1 MIPEVNVCPPGCL
14 RRMFVLFVLFTMHLA
29 RPSAAR
35 AHKVVRVG
43 PTACKSPRRF
53 CDVGFP
59 RHCRLQTP
67 IPWQGRWVGGFC
79 QVYIAAYRLDC
90 AHLPDCC
97 FLAPRPR
104 KIRSSNSPIR
114 WLQLKAASTSRRPL
128 PALPTPSTHL
138 SPLSTPHH
146 NLASSAPSHKAWGH
160 TCHQFASA

>member
-1 MIPEVNVCPPGCL
+1 MNVCPPGCL

-35 AHKVVRVG
+35 ARKVARAG
-43 PTACKSPRRF
+43 PTTCKFPRRF

-90 AHLPDCC
+90 AHLPACC
-97 FLAPRPR
+97 FLAPRP
-104 KIRSSNSPIR
+104 KKSADPTLPSGGFN
-114 WLQLKAASTSRRPL
+114 LKQHPL
-128 PALPTPSTHL
+128 PDAPCQPFPPPSTHL

-160 TCHQFASA
+160 TCHQFASV